1 MSLFMSVADPIY
13 PTYLQHLLAPR
24 PLGEILLKKLSLQRF
39 LDRMASAAANEGGS
53 ATVSAADIPTNEEDL
68 DVFVKELMENSEYIN
83 LFYLVDFV
91 VVVLLLQLT
100 YIHPNLF
107 SISLYINNSGKLYY
121 LQMISDGVCIQNE

>member
-1 MSLFMSVADPIY
+1 MV
-13 PTYLQHLLAPR
+13 
-24 PLGEILLKKLSLQRF
+24 
-39 LDRMASAAANEGGS
+39 SAAANEGGS

-91 VVVLLLQLT
+91 VVVLLLLQLT

-121 LQMISDGVCIQNE
+121 LQMISDGVYIQNA